1 MKKTLIAL
9 ALAVPAMA
17 GTISPVV
24 VAPNPETVPA
34 PVVTPSPWAVE
45 IGGVYRW
52 ATKDIAKGADEDVD
66 VWGGEITGI
75 YKLTENH
82 AITLRFGY
90 NGGDVE
96 ETTTYEYWPEMD
108 FDQQP
113 MNDGYANDYPNKR
126 PEYPAEYSRDKD
138 KVEVSSLYLMPGY
151 RYTGAICDSVSWY
164 VGANVGIAYTKAKYS
179 WSEFASVDG
188 DQYHED
194 SGKISD
200 KDWGLAASAEIGLQY
215 HITDSVY
222 LFGAYQY
229 WASTAQPEKDGYKM
243 KKQHYHT
250 VNAGVGINF

>member
-52 ATKDIAKGADEDVD
+52 AAKDIAKGADEDVD

-90 NGGDVE
+90 HGGE
-96 ETTTYEYWPEMD
+96 ESETTTVVS
-108 FDQQP
+108 
-113 MNDGYANDYPNKR
+113 R
-126 PEYPAEYSRDKD
+126 PEVFEPVIDNSDIAPEGQIPEYEGDTIYSRDKA

-164 VGANVGIAYTKAKYS
+164 AGANVGIAYTKGKYS
-179 WSEFASVDG
+179 WSEFESVNG
-188 DQYHED
+188 DPICDE
-194 SGKISD
+194 SGKGSD

-229 WASTAQPEKDGYKM
+229 WASTAQPEKNGVKM